1 MATNTILKQGE
12 LKFQKFDD
20 IKVSTKTIIAATNI
34 SLSII
39 PLYDTLTVSPY
50 IIEERKRGRKKR
62 DEIIDPNIGL
72 PDGSII
78 SIDYMGKV
86 RGAIFGKR
94 SRKGE
99 RAKYFRNAVTIIMM
113 MDGKRVNFKVSS
125 NGKFQMTGCKST
137 LQAEKVVKSF
147 WEHIK
152 DRTALYTIAKNGP
165 FSVLFVPAMRNIDF
179 SVGFF
184 IDREKLSQYIN
195 QHTNYYS
202 ILEASFGYTGLNVK
216 FPVINDI
223 EKLSIRKLSYDGIS
237 WTSEKAH
244 FKDYL
249 DMLSPKERDKAL
261 TKKRYTT
268 FLVFQSGKVIQSGM
282 CSEYQ
287 RPVYDIFIDII
298 NNSYEM
304 IRERIG

>member
-1 MATNTILKQGE
+1 
-12 LKFQKFDD
+12 
-20 IKVSTKTIIAATNI
+20 
-34 SLSII
+34 
-39 PLYDTLTVSPY
+39 
-50 IIEERKRGRKKR
+50 
-62 DEIIDPNIGL
+62 
-72 PDGSII
+72 
-78 SIDYMGKV
+78 
-86 RGAIFGKR
+86 
-94 SRKGE
+94 
-99 RAKYFRNAVTIIMM
+99 MM

-137 LQAEKVVKSF
+137 NQAEKVVKSF
-147 WEHIK
+147 WLQIK
-152 DRTALYTIAKNGP
+152 DNPQLYKFTNTTSI

-195 QHTNYYS
+195 QHTNYHS

-216 FPVINDI
+216 FPVNNDI
-223 EKLSIRKLSYDGIS
+223 EKLSIHKVINDGDS
-237 WTSEKAH
+237 WQVQKAC

-249 DMLSPKERDKAL
+249 GMLTPKERDKAL
-261 TKKRYTT
+261 SKKRYTT

-287 RPVYDIFIDII
+287 RPVYNIFTDII
-298 NNSYEM
+298 KESYEL